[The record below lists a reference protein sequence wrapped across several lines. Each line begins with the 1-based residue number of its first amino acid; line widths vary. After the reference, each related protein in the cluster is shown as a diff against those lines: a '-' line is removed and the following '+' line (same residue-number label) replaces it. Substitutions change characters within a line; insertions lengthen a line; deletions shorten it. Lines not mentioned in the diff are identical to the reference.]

1 MTFSNHTNSI
11 ISQAIKSAVDG
22 VLEKSRHERQELLRD
37 FIETAARVFI
47 LQRTTQDCEEGDEA
61 DVFKDN
67 LFAETN
73 QDQHQLLELEDPH
86 DQVRDFVGAPIY
98 DDYGDDFYRE
108 PCHISD
114 VMTKEGDTSPQRKL
128 LSPIDIHE
136 INDNMTRETLFG
148 RPIVT
153 NDVKSYY
160 VPVTNLTD
168 EPIYDV
174 SDDEVFIDSHYCLD
188 PLFNDEDEVQGLNN
202 GIDVHVVVDD
212 GNICVRKEGI
222 KYYLGEKD
230 CHQQFHRNPPD
241 RDKNHTYG
249 APFVTHNRRSIGSSN
264 TRFME
269 ETGKSEF
276 SMEPA
281 YGVGKEEVRIQD
293 ECNEFDVQ
301 QREFLQFP
309 MTRCG
314 IGVNKLDGTTKV
326 SPSHDIVKLES
337 MDKKRGYMWLIE
349 NSTHESFSFSLTDA
363 EEEARDYAIASV
375 ICRTY
380 IGPSHHVQKIYMR
393 FPMTKTPQ
401 LFVGVTLLAY
411 QASPCL
417 GPYFAQEESV
427 FIFLSSLLDF
437 YWWIFSIW

>member
-1 MTFSNHTNSI
+1 M
-11 ISQAIKSAVDG
+11 
-22 VLEKSRHERQELLRD
+22 
-37 FIETAARVFI
+37 
-47 LQRTTQDCEEGDEA
+47 
-61 DVFKDN
+61 
-67 LFAETN
+67 
-73 QDQHQLLELEDPH
+73 
-86 DQVRDFVGAPIY
+86 
-98 DDYGDDFYRE
+98 
-108 PCHISD
+108 
-114 VMTKEGDTSPQRKL
+114 
-128 LSPIDIHE
+128 
-136 INDNMTRETLFG
+136 
-148 RPIVT
+148 
-153 NDVKSYY
+153 
-160 VPVTNLTD
+160 
-168 EPIYDV
+168 
-174 SDDEVFIDSHYCLD
+174 
-188 PLFNDEDEVQGLNN
+188 LNN
-202 GIDVHVVVDD
+202 GSASLDKILTM
-212 GNICVRKEGI
+212 GRTEKSIMG
-222 KYYLGEKD
+222 LGYQGD
-230 CHQQFHRNPPD
+230 
-241 RDKNHTYG
+241 
-249 APFVTHNRRSIGSSN
+249 SSN
-264 TRFME
+264 SQTVFVRGKSAEQNKTRVVLNDEFSGPLE
-269 ETGKSEF
+269 CIDAHRCLQTESEF

>member
-264 TRFME
+264 ARFME
-269 ETGKSEF
+269 ETGS
-276 SMEPA
+276 
-281 YGVGKEEVRIQD
+281 I
-293 ECNEFDVQ
+293 
-301 QREFLQFP
+301 L
-309 MTRCG
+309 
-314 IGVNKLDGTTKV
+314 KLDHDHQDCLSKLSFMEIHALENRITYLQEALALEKEKNMNLEQELTKM
-326 SPSHDIVKLES
+326 H
-337 MDKKRGYMWLIE
+337 KKI
-349 NSTHESFSFSLTDA
+349 
-363 EEEARDYAIASV
+363 
-375 ICRTY
+375 
-380 IGPSHHVQKIYMR
+380 
-393 FPMTKTPQ
+393 
-401 LFVGVTLLAY
+401 
-411 QASPCL
+411 
-417 GPYFAQEESV
+417 
-427 FIFLSSLLDF
+427 
-437 YWWIFSIW
+437 